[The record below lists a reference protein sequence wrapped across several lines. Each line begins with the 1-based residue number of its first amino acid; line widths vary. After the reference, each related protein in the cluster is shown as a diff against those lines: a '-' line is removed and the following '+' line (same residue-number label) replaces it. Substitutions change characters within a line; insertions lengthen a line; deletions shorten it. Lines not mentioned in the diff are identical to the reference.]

1 VSRWDRRRVAL
12 AGAACAVAIVL
23 GLALAGAARGIALY
37 AYVLFLAGLGVAA
50 LAARLR
56 AAWPAT
62 PRFQRLLPPPDPP
75 MGRIVQL
82 DGLTGRLAGG
92 YPNEGEVHA
101 RLRPL
106 VQDVAAAR
114 LAGRHGVD
122 LERMPGR
129 ARALVGPRT
138 WELVRPDREPPVDR
152 FARTWSPRDLH
163 ALVDELE
170 AI

>member
-1 VSRWDRRRVAL
+1 VSRWGRRRVAL
-12 AGAACAVAIVL
+12 AVAACAAAVAL

-37 AYVLFLAGLGVAA
+37 AYVLVLAGVGVAM
-50 LAARLR
+50 LASRLR
-56 AAWPAT
+56 SAWPAT
-62 PRFQRLLPPPDPP
+62 PRFERLLPAVDPP
-75 MGRIVQL
+75 ESRILQL
-82 DGLTGRLAGG
+82 EGLTGRLAGG

-122 LERMPGR
+122 LESMPAR

-138 WELVRPDREPPVDR
+138 WELVRPDREPPADR
-152 FARTWSPRDLH
+152 FARAWSPRDLH

-170 AI
+170 RI

>member
-1 VSRWDRRRVAL
+1 VSRWNRRRVAL
-12 AGAACAVAIVL
+12 AAAACAAAVVL
-23 GLALAGAARGIALY
+23 GLALAGTARGIALY
-37 AYVLFLAGLGVAA
+37 AYVLLLAGIGVTA
-50 LAARLR
+50 LVSRLR

-62 PRFQRLLPPPDPP
+62 PRFERLLPAADPP
-75 MGRIVQL
+75 VSRIGQL
-82 DGLTGRLAGG
+82 EGLTGRLAGG

-106 VQDVAAAR
+106 VQDVVAAR

-122 LERMPGR
+122 LESMPGR

-138 WELVRPDREPPVDR
+138 WELVRPDREPPPDR
-152 FARTWSPRDLH
+152 FARTWSPQDLH

-170 AI
+170 QL